1 MVQYSTW
8 VQDRMD
14 YSTKKNKKKKNRGV
28 EGTLFWKRVEFVF
41 YFMSGNSRQNNAPP

>member
-14 YSTKKNKKKKNRGV
+14 YSTKKPKKNRGV

-41 YFMSGNSRQNNAPP
+41 YFMPGNFRQNNAPP